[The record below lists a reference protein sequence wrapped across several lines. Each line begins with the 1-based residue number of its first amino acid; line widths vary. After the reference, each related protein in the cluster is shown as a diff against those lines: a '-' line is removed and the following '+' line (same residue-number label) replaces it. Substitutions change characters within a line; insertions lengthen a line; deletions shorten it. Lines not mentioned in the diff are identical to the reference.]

1 MNLTTNTPAAAA
13 DPGTIVLVDDDVAVR
28 ESLAFLLECHGFE
41 VRPYGHPRDFLA
53 ADVPTRACCVLLD
66 LRLPSLSG
74 IEVLERLRARGDRV
88 PVLLITGH
96 GDTKAAADARALGAF
111 DFLEKPF
118 DDILLVSRI
127 REALTV

>member
-1 MNLTTNTPAAAA
+1 
-13 DPGTIVLVDDDVAVR
+13 VLVDDDLAVR
-28 ESLAFLLECHGFE
+28 ESLAFLLECHGFD
-41 VRPYGHPRDFLA
+41 VRPFGHPRDFLA
-53 ADVPTRACCVLLD
+53 ADLPPRPCCVLLD

-74 IEVLERLRARGDRV
+74 IEVLGRLRARGEAV

-96 GDTKAAADARALGAF
+96 GDAKAAADARALGAF

-118 DDILLVSRI
+118 DDLLLVSRI